1 MERIRPGLIA
11 GFIGVSIST
20 LTNVVCRV
28 LGLFPE
34 AMDLKYMAEVFVD
47 PARDPVPA
55 FLLGIVIHL
64 ALGTG
69 VGVVYVLLVKPHTV
83 LTGVVFMAINWL
95 LMMVIL
101 FPLTHRGFFGL
112 AAGTIMPIATLVLN
126 LEYGVIVGPLAQR
139 FSRNAPPPQP
149 RSR

>member
-20 LTNVVCRV
+20 LTNIICRV

-34 AMDLKYMAEVFVD
+34 AMDLKYMAEVIID

-69 VGVVYVLLVKPHTV
+69 IGVVYMLLVKSHTP
-83 LTGVVFMAINWL
+83 LTGALFMVINWL

-112 AAGTIMPIATLVLN
+112 ADGAIMPIATLALN
-126 LEYGVIVGPLAQR
+126 LEYGLIIGPLVQR
-139 FSRNAPPPQP
+139 FSLNATPSQL
-149 RSR
+149 RS

>member
-20 LTNVVCRV
+20 MTNVICRV

-64 ALGTG
+64 VLGTV
-69 VGVVYVLLVKPHTV
+69 VGVVYALLVKPHTI
-83 LTGVVFMAINWL
+83 LTGVVFMTINWL

-112 AAGTIMPIATLVLN
+112 DGGVIMPIATLALN
-126 LEYGVIVGPLAQR
+126 LEYGLIVGPLVQR
-139 FSRNAPPPQP
+139 FSLSATPSQLRVP
-149 RSR
+149 